1 MGLVTLTLT
10 PTLTLTLAL
19 TLTPTLTLQARAD
32 ALPAPRSLAEV
43 AAVLSDVADAAYP
56 IYRNM
61 TLHSLLLDARSGRL
75 RGWCCGSA
83 PASGEPPAY
92 DWHLPSF
99 FPAAQSSAAVVEARK
114 V

>member
-1 MGLVTLTLT
+1 M
-10 PTLTLTLAL
+10 
-19 TLTPTLTLQARAD
+19 
-32 ALPAPRSLAEV
+32 
-43 AAVLSDVADAAYP
+43 AAVLSDAADAAFP

-75 RGWCCGSA
+75 RGWCCGRA
-83 PASGEPPAY
+83 PASGAPPAY

-99 FPAAQSSAAVVEARK
+99 FPAAQSSAALVEARK